1 MRKNKLDHFRSMI
14 QIFRNRYFITFL
26 IVYTAAI
33 TILHFGF
40 RHSFADSLF
49 FALIFGICFPMIT
62 WLLVRHL
69 IPWPEDKPGFKSE
82 KYILAGLVLFIIW
95 YISYGTGWMNFLVSQ
110 KVLREPWK
118 NSFFVLFKKLLVFV
132 IIPFSIYSLCGF
144 GARDF
149 GLSVRRPGKKLSRS
163 VVIFV
168 SLSILVVV
176 FQVFLGHGSEQ
187 LRKGQFSVIQ
197 LLLGLPLCF
206 LWYFL
211 EAGLVEEFFFRSLLQ
226 ARLSV
231 WLKSNTGGIVFSG
244 LIFGLAHAPGL
255 YLRGA
260 SSEGISEQL
269 PFLFW
274 AAYTISIMSLAGIFL
289 GIVWS
294 RTKNIYLVMAIH
306 AMVDLLPNVGDFVV
320 TWHIR

>member
-1 MRKNKLDHFRSMI
+1 MI
-14 QIFRNRYFITFL
+14 QLFRNRYFIAFL
-26 IVYTAAI
+26 VIYAAAT

-40 RHSFADSLF
+40 QQSFTDSLF
-49 FALIFGICFPMIT
+49 FALIFGAGFPMIT

-69 IPWPEDKPGFKSE
+69 TPWLEDQPGFKSE
-82 KYILAGLVLFIIW
+82 KYILAGLVLFIVW
-95 YISYGTGWMNFLVSQ
+95 YISYGTGWMNLLVSQ
-110 KVLREPWK
+110 EVLRTPWK

-132 IIPFSIYSLCGF
+132 IIPFSIYRLCGF

-149 GLSVRRPGKKLSRS
+149 GLSVRRPGKKLSRTII
-163 VVIFV
+163 IFIC
-168 SLSILVVV
+168 LSILVVA
-176 FQVFLGHGSEQ
+176 FQLFLGHGGGQ
-187 LRKGQFSVIQ
+187 FRNGQFSATQ
-197 LLLGLPLCF
+197 LLFGLPLCF

-211 EAGLVEEFFFRSLLQ
+211 EVGLVEEFFFRALLQ
-226 ARLSV
+226 SRLSV
-231 WLKSNTGGIVFSG
+231 WLKSGTGGILFSG

-269 PFLFW
+269 PFIFW
-274 AAYTISIMSLAGIFL
+274 AAYTISVMSLAGIFM

-294 RTKNIYLVMAIH
+294 KTKNIYLVMAIH
-306 AMVDLLPNVGDFVV
+306 AIVDLLPNFGDFLV